1 MPILTEKD
9 RAALKEMF
17 DESLV
22 GPVKLLFFKSVVCQ
36 LCDDEETLLREV
48 ADLSDKIELEV
59 KDLVEDKEL
68 AQRFGIEYAPG
79 LAVTPPDRVVKA
91 IYTGAPFGYEF
102 SALID
107 DIRSVSRGQTGLQP
121 DTIEKIKSITKPV
134 HIKVFVTPS
143 CPYCP
148 KAVSTAH
155 KFAMENELITGEMI
169 EAQEFP
175 DIASL
180 YNVYAVPKVVINDR
194 VEFEGAYPEKQ
205 FLEFVLEAVEE

>member
-22 GPVKLLFFKSVVCQ
+22 GPVKLLFFKSVVCE
-36 LCDDEETLLREV
+36 LCDDEEALLNEV
-48 ADLSDKIELEV
+48 AELSDKIELEV
-59 KDLVEDKEL
+59 HDITEAKEL
-68 AQRFGIEYAPG
+68 AQKYGIENAPG

-102 SALID
+102 SALVE

-121 DTIEKIKSITKPV
+121 DTIERIKAIAKPV

-148 KAVSTAH
+148 RAVAIAH
-155 KFAMENELITGEMI
+155 KFAMENDLILGEMI

-175 DIASL
+175 DLANL
-180 YNVYAVPKVVINDR
+180 YNVYAVPKVVINER